1 MLLVEG
7 GGHSEP
13 LLKSV
18 EASTFSGDPH
28 ECEGPPA
35 QGTYSSFDIV
45 QMVPSLVSVEKQFIR
60 ALSSSLGLKL
70 PNTKKEYLLLNPCCH
85 IITCSGGGNPVA
97 TCLKAGFL
105 FYLVNTFSLS
115 LLLILLIESN
125 QHVSLLLF
133 YWTMMELMIFIKHGK
148 LLGVFELCCKY
159 P

>member
-70 PNTKKEYLLLNPCCH
+70 PNTRVSSPESVLPHNHLQWWWES
-85 IITCSGGGNPVA
+85 CSHM
-97 TCLKAGFL
+97 LKSWFPFL
-105 FYLVNTFSLS
+105 FGKHIFTVPFADITDRIQSACLTAFVLLDHDGINDIHKTWQIIRSL
-115 LLLILLIESN
+115 
-125 QHVSLLLF
+125 
-133 YWTMMELMIFIKHGK
+133 
-148 LLGVFELCCKY
+148 
-159 P
+159 